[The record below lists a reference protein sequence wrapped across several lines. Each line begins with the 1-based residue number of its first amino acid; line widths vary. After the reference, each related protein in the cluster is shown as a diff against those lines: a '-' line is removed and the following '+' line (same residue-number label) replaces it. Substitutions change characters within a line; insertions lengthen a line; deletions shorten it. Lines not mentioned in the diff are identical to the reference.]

1 MTTDTP
7 ARLLQLLSLLQ
18 TPREWPGGEL
28 ADRLGVSRRTVRRD
42 IERLRDLGYPVQAS
56 MGADGGYRLVAGKAM
71 PPLVLDDEEAVAIAV
86 GLRAGAGHAL
96 EGVDEASVRALAKLE
111 QVLPGRLRHRVSTL
125 QAATTPLTSGDGATI
140 APETLTVMASAVA
153 GNERLRFSY
162 RAADGTESR
171 RLTEPHRLVS
181 TGRRWYLVAYDLD
194 RADWRTF
201 RVDRVGD
208 PFATGARFA
217 PRELPTGS
225 AAEFL
230 RRSMYRAQ
238 ESYEA
243 VVTFAAPPAKVTARL
258 PHWVGAPE
266 PLADGRCRLRATV
279 NDPKDWLA
287 VRLAMTGLPFTVEAP
302 PELAEAT
309 RALGA
314 RLMEAGG
321 GLGTGGAQG
330 TAGTGSPRGTGS
342 AQGTAGTGDA
352 GDAGSAAG
360 APGPTAAAGT
370 ANAGS
375 AADATCPAGTE
386 GAGHAESPAGAPGP
400 TAAAGTAK
408 AGSAGGT
415 ASAGTADAAGAA
427 DAAE

>member
-302 PELAEAT
+302 QELAEAT

-330 TAGTGSPRGTGS
+330 TAGTG
-342 AQGTAGTGDA
+342 DA
-352 GDAGSAAG
+352 GDTESAAGAPGAANPTTAAGTASAGSAGSAAG
-360 APGPTAAAGT
+360 A
-370 ANAGS
+370 
-375 AADATCPAGTE
+375 TC
-386 GAGHAESPAGAPGP
+386 PAGAPGP
-400 TAAAGTAK
+400 TAAAGTAG
-408 AGSAGGT
+408 ASAGGT
-415 ASAGTADAAGAA
+415 ASAGTADAADAAGAA
-427 DAAE
+427 DAADPAGTADAAE

>member
-42 IERLRDLGYPVQAS
+42 VERLRDLGYPVQAT
-56 MGADGGYRLVAGKAM
+56 MGSDGGYRLVAGKAM

-140 APETLTVMASAVA
+140 APETLTVMASTVA
-153 GNERLRFSY
+153 GHERLRFAY

-171 RLTEPHRLVS
+171 RLTEPYRLVS

-194 RADWRTF
+194 REDWRTF
-201 RVDRVGD
+201 RVDRVSD

-225 AAEFL
+225 AAEYL

-238 ESYEA
+238 ESYDV
-243 VVTFAAPPAKVTARL
+243 VVTFAAPATTVAARL
-258 PHWVGAPE
+258 PHWMGAPE
-266 PLADGRCRLRATV
+266 PLDEGSCLLRATV
-279 NDPKDWLA
+279 SDPKDWMA
-287 VRLAMTGLPFTVEAP
+287 VRLAMLGYDFTVQEPAELVEAV
-302 PELAEAT
+302 
-309 RALGA
+309 RALGD
-314 RLMEAGG
+314 RLTRA
-321 GLGTGGAQG
+321 
-330 TAGTGSPRGTGS
+330 
-342 AQGTAGTGDA
+342 A
-352 GDAGSAAG
+352 GDVGER
-360 APGPTAAAGT
+360 
-370 ANAGS
+370 
-375 AADATCPAGTE
+375 PA
-386 GAGHAESPAGAPGP
+386 AGHAGD
-400 TAAAGTAK
+400 
-408 AGSAGGT
+408 GG
-415 ASAGTADAAGAA
+415 
-427 DAAE
+427 